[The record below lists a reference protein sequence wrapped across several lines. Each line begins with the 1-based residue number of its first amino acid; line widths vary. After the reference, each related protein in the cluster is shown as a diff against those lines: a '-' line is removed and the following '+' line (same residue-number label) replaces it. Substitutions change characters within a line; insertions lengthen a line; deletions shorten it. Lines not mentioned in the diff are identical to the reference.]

1 MNNNRKY
8 FLAGSAGAAFVALLV
23 LGVFNA
29 SSSIELEKKEQ
40 TANIIN
46 SVENMPAPAVPAC
59 VPPDAVTGVTASSN
73 GNGTGSCTVS
83 FCSGSTATANQ
94 NMGNLQADLTNTT
107 PDLLTEYADMCLG
120 LVVNP
125 NGDHILRPVATFQSN
140 IILDST
146 ISKTSPDLLAQMISN
161 LEEIGVVGSN
171 QTAFDATLIEAL
183 KKFQKENN
191 LTPTGYIDIATYS
204 KIQHKVGEV
213 RMKAYV
219 NIVKKEAIKN

>member
-73 GNGTGSCTVS
+73 SNGTGSCTVS
-83 FCSGSTATANQ
+83 FCSGSTATASQ

-120 LVVNP
+120 IMVDP
-125 NGDHILRPVATFQSN
+125 NGDHILKPVAKFESN

-146 ISKTSPDLLAQMISN
+146 ISKTSPDLLVQTLSQLA
-161 LEEIGVVGSN
+161 EIGVVGTN
-171 QTAFDATLIEAL
+171 QVAFDATLIEAI
-183 KKFQKENN
+183 KKFQRENN

-204 KIQHKVGEV
+204 KIQHKVAAI
-213 RMKAYV
+213 RMSDYV
-219 NIVKKEAIKN
+219 NIVNKEAVKN